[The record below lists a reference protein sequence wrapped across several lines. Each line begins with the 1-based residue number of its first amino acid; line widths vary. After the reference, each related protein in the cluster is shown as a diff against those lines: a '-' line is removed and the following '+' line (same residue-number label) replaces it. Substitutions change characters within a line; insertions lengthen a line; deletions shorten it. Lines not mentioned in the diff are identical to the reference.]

1 MNKKVSPMI
10 FNADMVRALLA
21 GNKTQTRRPINEY
34 KYGID
39 FLGGQGCSRNDP
51 KNWGAEDGGR
61 GGICYLE
68 LTDGAARFNDYQLK
82 RPFGGKGD
90 LIYVRETWRIGAW
103 TEDQEVAVDYIADN
117 SCNRQ
122 WLQVSDEDMFVRL
135 YEQSSDDAEKAGA
148 DMDEGGMYHWEPG
161 EAPCR
166 HRPSIHMPR
175 WASRLTLRI
184 TDVRVERAQ
193 DISKEDAKAEG
204 IFQENHF
211 WRDTE
216 YPLPDVAYRPFKDS
230 EYRYSCPIQAYE
242 DLWNS
247 LYNSWDDNP
256 WVWVYTFKVIRQNV
270 DAVIAQEDK

>member
-10 FNADMVRALLA
+10 FNGDMVRALLA
-21 GNKTQTRRPINEY
+21 GNKTQTRWPINEY

-90 LIYVRETWRIGAW
+90 LIYVREAFTIVPRTAYRCSEGV
-103 TEDQEVAVDYIADN
+103 DQLDKPGCDH
-117 SCNRQ
+117 
-122 WLQVSDEDMFVRL
+122 
-135 YEQSSDDAEKAGA
+135 DAAIFRAGW
-148 DMDEGGMYHWEPG
+148 DRSPPG
-161 EAPCR
+161 KWK
-166 HRPSIHMPR
+166 PSTNMPR

-184 TDVRVERAQ
+184 TDVRVERVQ
-193 DISKEDAKAEG
+193 DIGGSDALAEG
-204 IFQENHF
+204 IERSD
-211 WRDTE
+211 WKCACD
-216 YPLPDVAYRPFKDS
+216 PYRNYGHPRMSPGKN
-230 EYRYSCPIQAYE
+230 YSSPAASYAS
-242 DLWNS
+242 LWDS
-247 LYNSWDDNP
+247 LYNNWDDNP

-270 DAVIAQEDK
+270 DALITQEDS